1 MLKPMLL
8 RRLSNSQSNDYSWVK
23 IGVKTPRYHQNQ
35 DNALIDALLNSGSQ
49 KKKGRLPGSYSLLRQ
64 SLSFSH
70 LFQTRK
76 IHQKKKKKIKT
87 SWFFSL
93 PKIHGSVNTL
103 RLPLHGSIPWI
114 WGLRGMDVALW
125 LLSIPFF
132 FKASS
137 SFYLAFSC
145 LNNMIYCFI

>member
-8 RRLSNSQSNDYSWVK
+8 RRLSNSQSNEYSWVK
-23 IGVKTPRYHQNQ
+23 IGVKTLRYHQNQ
-35 DNALIDALLNSGSQ
+35 DNALIDALLHSGSQ
-49 KKKGRLPGSYSLLRQ
+49 KKKGDFLGPTLCLDKVWAFLISSKHEKYTQ
-64 SLSFSH
+64 
-70 LFQTRK
+70 
-76 IHQKKKKKIKT
+76 KKKKIKT

-103 RLPLHGSIPWI
+103 RLPLLGSIPWI